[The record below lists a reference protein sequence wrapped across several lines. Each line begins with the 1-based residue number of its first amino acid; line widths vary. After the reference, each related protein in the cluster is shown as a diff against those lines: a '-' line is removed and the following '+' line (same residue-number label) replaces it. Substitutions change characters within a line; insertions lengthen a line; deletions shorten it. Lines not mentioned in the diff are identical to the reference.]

1 VNHPHSTDA
10 DVLAS
15 VDKVNTTPDGDAR
28 LQVLADA
35 QELYA
40 EQIPDFPLWYPKV
53 SDAFTKKLQGYS
65 APVDA
70 YQLDITDA
78 YFSE

>member
-1 VNHPHSTDA
+1 VDA
-10 DVLAS
+10 
-15 VDKVNTTPDGDAR
+15 VNTTPDGDAR
-28 LQVLADA
+28 LTVLADA

-40 EQIPDFPLWYPKV
+40 QRIPDFPLWYPKV
-53 SDAFTKKLQGYS
+53 SDAFTTKLKGYS

-78 YFSE
+78 YFEE